1 MKLSDLIA
9 LIGDDNINVQNVEQ
23 SAVKMKT
30 NKKHGDLE
38 ITFAS
43 AYDIMNGAN
52 KVGLVVWFDK
62 DDFDEAL
69 KCKQ

>member
-1 MKLSDLIA
+1 MKLSELIA
-9 LIGDDNINVQNVEQ
+9 LVGDENIDVQNVEQ
-23 SAVKMKT
+23 SAVRMKI

-43 AYDIMNGAN
+43 PHDILNGAN

-69 KCKQ
+69 L